1 MISSPNR
8 FKEWFNKPRPE
19 SASLPS
25 NWRKLDDNDP
35 FSKLLIIRALRPD
48 RMTSALLTYV
58 EQTLPSGKEYTQ
70 CDASNSFFKVLSLSY
85 DDSTATTPIFFILSS
100 GADPMGTL
108 EQFAKQKGMYE
119 NKFHRIALGEGQDI
133 VAMRKLEIGHKDGH
147 WVVLENVHLMPKWCE
162 VLEKKLYDF
171 ENEGSHQEFRVFLSA
186 EPSLGIPNGILE
198 RSIKLTNEPP
208 QGINQNLK
216 RAFATFDKEEFEFK
230 DGKIKS
236 ILFVLCHFHAIII
249 ERKKFGSKGWNAMYP
264 FNTGDLLNSATV
276 LNNYLERS
284 GNDKLPWSDLRYI
297 FGEIL
302 YGGHITDD
310 WDRLLCMTYLNFYLR
325 DELME
330 EMELF
335 PFNES
340 HAEESFHSPPPMGYD
355 QYFEYMD
362 SDLKVE
368 SPVAFGMHPNA
379 EIAVRTEECNA
390 LFSLIMDLNPTGAV
404 STEEGD
410 GDGDGGVQK
419 VVDDI
424 MERVKDIAY
433 NLEELASSVA
443 GERGP
448 YQNVFIQEC
457 ERMNALCFEIMRSL
471 KELTLGIL
479 GELQMSET
487 MEKLQIS
494 LFLNRVPPS
503 WARLA
508 YPSLRPLAGW
518 LENLTLRNEQLQ
530 SWTEDPQNIP
540 MVTHLPHF
548 FNPQSF
554 LTAIMQCTAQ
564 ADSLELDKLAIL
576 TEVTTKSLEQT
587 DAPARSGALIAGLAL
602 EGAGWDIKQKV
613 MDEALPRQL
622 FCPMP
627 VIHARAILASQME
640 KQGIYMCPV
649 YKTLQRGPTFVFTAT
664 LKTKYPPEKWILAG
678 VIMVLETGEE

>member
-1 MISSPNR
+1 
-8 FKEWFNKPRPE
+8 
-19 SASLPS
+19 
-25 NWRKLDDNDP
+25 
-35 FSKLLIIRALRPD
+35 
-48 RMTSALLTYV
+48 
-58 EQTLPSGKEYTQ
+58 
-70 CDASNSFFKVLSLSY
+70 
-85 DDSTATTPIFFILSS
+85 
-100 GADPMGTL
+100 
-108 EQFAKQKGMYE
+108 
-119 NKFHRIALGEGQDI
+119 
-133 VAMRKLEIGHKDGH
+133 
-147 WVVLENVHLMPKWCE
+147 
-162 VLEKKLYDF
+162 
-171 ENEGSHQEFRVFLSA
+171 
-186 EPSLGIPNGILE
+186 
-198 RSIKLTNEPP
+198 
-208 QGINQNLK
+208 
-216 RAFATFDKEEFEFK
+216 
-230 DGKIKS
+230 
-236 ILFVLCHFHAIII
+236 
-249 ERKKFGSKGWNAMYP
+249 
-264 FNTGDLLNSATV
+264 